1 MNKEERKLY
10 MQEYRKTKKWKSSK
24 SESDKKYYQNNKE
37 SIIFRNKIWKENNLE
52 KFYQINKEWAI
63 NNPEKIK
70 EAQIKYRKNNP
81 SYKIR
86 NLFHNLKR
94 RFQNGHGKEDH
105 KVIKNYIE
113 SLFIEDMNWSN
124 IEIDHKIPITWFK
137 SLTPL
142 IYINDL
148 RNLQPLFIKDNRNKA
163 ATYCHPIEKEYYN
176 LIETY
181 IKPTRIKQILETI
194 SL

>member
-1 MNKEERKLY
+1 MTKEERKLY
-10 MQEYRKTKKWKSSK
+10 MQEYIKTEKWDFSKK
-24 SESDKKYYQNNKE
+24 ESDKKYYQTH
-37 SIIFRNKIWKENNLE
+37 KITCQLNSKNWREKNYE
-52 KFYQINKEWAI
+52 KFSKYTKEWAI

-86 NLFHNLKR
+86 NIFNNLKK
-94 RFQNGHGKEDH
+94 RFKNGHGKDNYKIIKDH
-105 KVIKNYIE
+105 IE

-124 IEIDHKIPITWFK
+124 IEIDHKIPITWFNN
-137 SLTPL
+137 LTPL

-163 ATYCHPIEKEYYN
+163 ATYCHPIKEEYYN
-176 LIETY
+176 LIKIY
-181 IKPTRIKQILETI
+181 IKPKRVKQILDFI

>member
-1 MNKEERKLY
+1 MTKEERKLY
-10 MQEYRKTKKWKSSK
+10 MQEYRKTEKWKSSK
-24 SESDKKYYQNNKE
+24 IKSDKKYYQSNKE
-37 SIIFRNKIWKENNLE
+37 SITFNNKIWKENNLE

-105 KVIKNYIE
+105 KVIKDYIE
-113 SLFIEDMNWSN
+113 SLFIEDMNWGN

-148 RNLQPLFIKDNRNKA
+148 RNLQPLFIKHNRNKA
-163 ATYCHPIEKEYYN
+163 ATYCHPIEKGYYN

>member
-1 MNKEERKLY
+1 MTKEERKLY
-10 MQEYRKTKKWKSSK
+10 MQEYRKTEKWKISK
-24 SESDKKYYQNNKE
+24 KESDKKYYLNNKDKFKDL
-37 SIIFRNKIWKENNLE
+37 SQKWKKENLK

-70 EAQIKYRKNNP
+70 EAQVKYRKNNP

-105 KVIKNYIE
+105 KVIKDYIE
-113 SLFIEDMNWSN
+113 SLFIGDMNWGN

-148 RNLQPLFIKDNRNKA
+148 RNLQPLFIKDNRSKA
-163 ATYCHPIEKEYYN
+163 ATYCHPIEEEYYN
-176 LIETY
+176 IIKMY
-181 IKPTRIKQILETI
+181 IKPIRIKQILEVI